1 MTLAWMLALSPVV
14 VPIPG
19 CSRPETI
26 LDSVA
31 AAGLSLSANEVERLS
46 AS

>member
-1 MTLAWMLALSPVV
+1 MCLAWILAKAPVV
-14 VPIPG
+14 IPIPG

-31 AAGLSLSANEVERLS
+31 AVDLTLSAGEL
-46 AS
+46 ALLDAA